1 MNLFQLEKLKLVF
14 DCLRIVFDIDEYDYF
29 SIAVSD
35 IDNDFMSLDF
45 SCLISINCD
54 YKYRVSID
62 DRNEFIYIDKIKMI
76 DNVIRQLT
84 TVHKFEVMYKN
95 DKSYIEKIF

>member
-14 DCLRIVFDIDEYDYF
+14 DCLREVFSIDKYDYF
-29 SIAVSD
+29 NIAVSN

-45 SCLISINCD
+45 SCLVSINCD

-76 DNVIRQLT
+76 DNVIKHFK
-84 TVHKFEVMYKN
+84 TVHKFEIMYN
-95 DKSYIEKIF
+95 DNKSYIEKIF